1 MGVPD
6 SPNVS
11 LVATNSCGTGLFLTS
26 TLATLSPN
34 PPRKLCS
41 SAVTTQPVLFT
52 DSNIDDSSRGFI
64 VWILIK
70 SVLMPFYLI
79 LHLLLKL
86 PILDDL

>member
-1 MGVPD
+1 MITLRAESTIASKFNPYFFINCVGVPD

-64 VWILIK
+64 V
-70 SVLMPFYLI
+70 
-79 LHLLLKL
+79 
-86 PILDDL
+86 